1 MIAVFSEF
9 ERAMIR
15 DRVIA
20 GFERTKAKGT
30 RLVRPPLEVEKAQ
43 AIRALLTPGEG
54 IRETARR
61 TGAAPSTVQRVR
73 AAMITPQD
81 QETIIAAA

>member
-15 DRVIA
+15 DRVLA
-20 GFERTKAKGT
+20 GLERTRAKGT
-30 RLVRPPLEVEKAQ
+30 RLGRPPMDAAKVE
-43 AIRALLTPGEG
+43 AIRALLTAGIG

-61 TGAAPSTVQRVR
+61 TSVGTSSVQRVR
-73 AAMITPQD
+73 AAMIE
-81 QETIIAAA
+81 QESRIVEVAA